1 MKLKIT
7 IDNKNYEVDVEVAEV
22 ETSSTSRLGAAESS
36 AVRTPISAVPA
47 PPSESAS
54 VKEDEDKVCRSPVS
68 GIVASVTAQPG
79 QTLQVGDVLLV
90 LEAMKMETQ
99 VTAHVSGEV
108 AAINV
113 KAGDSVQS
121 GQILVEFE

>member
-1 MKLKIT
+1 MKLNIT
-7 IDNKNYEVDVEVAEV
+7 IDSKHYEVDVEVAEV
-22 ETSSTSRLGAAESS
+22 ETSGPSRLQAVESAA
-36 AVRTPISAVPA
+36 ARTLVATVPA
-47 PPSESAS
+47 PAAESAS
-54 VKEDEDKVCRSPVS
+54 VKEDKVCRSPVS
-68 GIVASVTAQPG
+68 GLVASVTAQPG

-99 VTAHVSGEV
+99 VTAHVAGKV

-121 GQILVEFE
+121 GQVLVEFD